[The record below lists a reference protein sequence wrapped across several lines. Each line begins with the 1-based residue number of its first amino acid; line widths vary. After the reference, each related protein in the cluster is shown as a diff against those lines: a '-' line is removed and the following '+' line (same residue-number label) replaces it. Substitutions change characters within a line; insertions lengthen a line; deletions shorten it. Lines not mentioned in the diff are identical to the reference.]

1 MRSLHMARY
10 FFISALFV
18 LVAALAWMSHF
29 RSQRK

>member
-10 FFISALFV
+10 FFIAALLI
-18 LVAALAWMSHF
+18 LVAGLAWMSHF